1 MRLNLLLAFLITAFN
16 VALNFPMFLPG
27 VSPYRGSIEPGYVY
41 MARFIS
47 QHPDPWAWSPLQYCG
62 LPTQFIYLPLIPYFT
77 ALWIWLLPWFDPAQ
91 IYRVIVYSAAC
102 LGPAA
107 VFLFVRSFTGTR
119 PNAMCAAFLVSIL
132 SPLYELIGIID
143 RDRGFE
149 QIPWRLQVLV
159 KYGEGPHTVGV
170 LFLLASICASWRTA
184 QRRDF
189 PSFFLAAILMAI
201 TVLTNWVAGLALAIC
216 TVLLITTMWG
226 VKDFQPRRI
235 IEAGV
240 LGYLLSCFWLTPSFV
255 YTMAFNW
262 PQDAFGY
269 KMQSAERLLIV
280 LWFAGLILIR
290 LLFVRFP
297 KHRYYCYILSCL
309 FAFGLMV
316 SSFYAYNINT
326 IPESRRYALEYE
338 LFIILAFVETG
349 RVAVHSGS
357 RWLRW
362 PTLFAMLVTLLFITP
377 NTWNFLYHQWSK
389 WTPSPK
395 EQTVEF
401 DMARRL
407 DAIPQ
412 TGRVFVSGGTRFYLN
427 SWFDEPQIG
436 GVFET
441 GLHNRVPVD
450 MVYQIRT
457 DLLSKPGEEAENT
470 ILQLRAMAVDLA
482 VIHGPKSAEY
492 YRDFKFPNKLE
503 GLLPSTPIGNDDFIY
518 QLPSSPLALLVKDSE
533 LPKQSP
539 SQGRMEVLSDYV
551 KAMDDPSRPKLTWKW
566 LDNNHLQIQGDIP
579 EDYRLA
585 LAVNHDAGW
594 AAVQGTR
601 AIPVFT
607 NQLGFITLHPTPQ
620 QNATIDL
627 YYSAGAEPKLFAII
641 SLAVWIGCLLRLRK
655 DRQNNIQ

>member
-102 LGPAA
+102 LCPAV
-107 VFLFVRSFTGTR
+107 VFLFVRTFTGTR
-119 PNAMCAAFLVSIL
+119 PDAISAAMLISIV
-132 SPLYELIGIID
+132 SPLYDLIGTID
-143 RDRGFE
+143 HDRGLL

-159 KYGEGPHTVGV
+159 KYGEGPHTAGFV
-170 LFLLASICASWRTA
+170 FILASIWATWRAA

-189 PSFFLAAILMAI
+189 TSLFLAAVLMAI
-201 TVLTNWVAGLALAIC
+201 TVLTNWVAALALAIC

-226 VKDFQPRRI
+226 VNGFKPGRVI
-235 IEAGV
+235 AAGAI
-240 LGYLLSCFWLTPSFV
+240 GYLLSCFWLTPSFV

-269 KMQSAERLLIV
+269 KMQSAERLMIGF
-280 LWFAGLILIR
+280 WFGGLILIR
-290 LLFVRFP
+290 LLFIELP
-297 KHRYYCYILSCL
+297 KQRYLCYVLSCL
-309 FAFGLMV
+309 FAFGSMV
-316 SSFYAYNINT
+316 TAFYAYNINT

-338 LFIILAFVETG
+338 FFLILAFVETV
-349 RVAVHSGS
+349 RVAVNSNRQG
-357 RWLRW
+357 LRLAAVFVMMAGLLYVT
-362 PTLFAMLVTLLFITP
+362 PT
-377 NTWNFLYHQWSK
+377 TWGYIYNQWSK
-389 WTPSPK
+389 WTTASK

-412 TGRVFVSGGTRFYLN
+412 AGRVFVSGGTRFYLN

-441 GLHNRVPVD
+441 GLHNRIPVD
-450 MVYQIRT
+450 MIYQIRT

-470 ILQLRAMAVDLA
+470 ILQLRAMAVELA

-518 QLPSSPLALLVKDSE
+518 QLPSSPLAMLVKDSE

-539 SQGRMEVLSDYV
+539 RQGRMKILSDYV

-566 LDNNHLQIQGDIP
+566 LDNNHLRVQGDIP
-579 EDYRLA
+579 DQYRLA
-585 LAVNHDAGW
+585 LAVNHDSGW

-601 AIPVFT
+601 ALPVFN
-607 NQLGFITLHPTPQ
+607 NQLGFITLHPAPQ

-627 YYSAGAEPKLFAII
+627 YYSAGAEPKLFAMIG
-641 SLAVWIGCLLRLRK
+641 LAVWIACLIRLRK
-655 DRQNNIQ
+655 ERQNGIR

>member
-102 LGPAA
+102 MGPAA
-107 VFLFVRSFTGTR
+107 AFLFVRTFTGTR
-119 PNAMCAAFLVSIL
+119 PNAMGAAVLISIL
-132 SPLYELIGIID
+132 SPLYELIGTID

-170 LFLLASICASWRTA
+170 LFLLASICASWRAA

-189 PSFFLAAILMAI
+189 PSFFLAAILMAV

-216 TVLLITTMWG
+216 TVLLITTMCG
-226 VKDFQPRRI
+226 AKEFQPRRI
-235 IEAGV
+235 IEAGL

-269 KMQSAERLLIV
+269 KMQAAERLSIG
-280 LWFAGLILIR
+280 LWFLGLILIR
-290 LLFVRFP
+290 LLFIKFP
-297 KHRYYCYILSCL
+297 KQRYYCFILSCL

-316 SSFYAYNINT
+316 ASFYAYNINT

-338 LFIILAFVETG
+338 LFMILAFVETG
-349 RVAVHSGS
+349 RVAVHSNS

-362 PTLFAMLVTLLFITP
+362 STLFAILVTLLSITP
-377 NTWNFLYHQWSK
+377 NTWNFLYNQWSK
-389 WTPSPK
+389 WTPDPK
-395 EQTVEF
+395 ERTVEF

-441 GLHNRVPVD
+441 GLRNRVPVD

-457 DLLSKPGEEAENT
+457 DILSQPGEEAENT

-539 SQGRMEVLSDYV
+539 RQGRMKVLSDYV
-551 KAMDDPSRPKLTWKW
+551 KAMDDSSRPKLNWKW
-566 LDNNHLQIQGDIP
+566 LNNNHLRVEGEIP
-579 EDYRLA
+579 DGYLLA
-585 LAVNHDAGW
+585 LAVNHDSGW
-594 AAVQGTR
+594 SAVQGTR
-601 AIPVFT
+601 AMPVFT
-607 NQLGFITLHPTPQ
+607 NQLGFITLRPAPQ

-627 YYSAGAEPKLFAII
+627 YYSAGAEPKIFAMI
-641 SLAVWIGCLLRLRK
+641 SVAVWIACLLRIRK
-655 DRQNNIQ
+655 DRQNGNP